1 MHLAS
6 STVKQSIH
14 NQSLFTVTW
23 MYPIKIGSTTLVGVE
38 GQEQQQQQ
46 RE

>member
-14 NQSLFTVTW
+14 NQSPLTVTW
-23 MYPIKIGSTTLVGVE
+23 MYLIKIGITTLVGVE
-38 GQEQQQQQ
+38 GQEEEQQQQ
-46 RE
+46 